1 MKYKWTSAALGLLMA
16 VAFFSDTLADPS
28 AARTHIPPLAQASA
42 SFSLLKSQVSHLRTI
57 DPFAIEIVPGSRPV
71 PPEIGTGSTFGL
83 RNHPILGVE
92 KMHEGL
98 DFPAPPG
105 TPVLASAAGRVL
117 IAVDAD
123 TSSYGNHLL
132 IWHDHEFQTLYAH
145 LSCLEVKEND
155 IVDEGDTIGYV
166 GSTGRSTDPHLHY
179 EVIREGVRVDPEEF
193 L

>member
-1 MKYKWTSAALGLLMA
+1 MKNKWTSLALGLLA
-16 VAFFSDTLADPS
+16 VSAFLSGSLADS
-28 AARTHIPPLAQASA
+28 SQARSQPPRLAQV
-42 SFSLLKSQVSHLRTI
+42 SFSQLKSQVSHLRTI
-57 DPFAIEIVPGSRPV
+57 DPFAIEIVPESRPV
-71 PPEIGTGSTFGL
+71 PPGIGTGSVFGL
-83 RNHPILGVE
+83 RKHPILGVE

-123 TSSYGNHLL
+123 TSSYGNYLL

-145 LSCLEVKEND
+145 LSCLEVEEND

-166 GSTGRSTDPHLHY
+166 GSTGRSTDSHLHY
-179 EVIREGVRVDPEEF
+179 EVIREGVRVDPAEF